1 MMIALKAAT
10 PQLPR
15 TTAVADHVVAVD
27 ETDSTNA
34 LAVQMIGDGS
44 LTLPDHQD
52 GELAVAVVAADRQTA
67 GRGRNG
73 HKWVSQP
80 GRCSTMS
87 YAVRI
92 PRAIAT
98 DESVNGWLQMI
109 AGLVT
114 LDALNGMIEEY
125 GAAPN
130 QPDCSLELKWPN
142 DVFCHGLKLGGLLSE
157 LVIPPSS
164 GTGTDADAE
173 RQVEGF
179 RERLVK
185 FIADPKGQAESL
197 REEVKAVCWARGR
210 QVEAHFTDGT
220 TLTGEAIGLNEDAS
234 LILRTQDGTDH
245 TVRTADVGV
254 L

>member
-1 MMIALKAAT
+1 M
-10 PQLPR
+10 
-15 TTAVADHVVAVD
+15 
-27 ETDSTNA
+27 S
-34 LAVQMIGDGS
+34 
-44 LTLPDHQD
+44 
-52 GELAVAVVAADRQTA
+52 
-67 GRGRNG
+67 
-73 HKWVSQP
+73 P
-80 GRCSTMS
+80 GCRRS
-87 YAVRI
+87 
-92 PRAIAT
+92 
-98 DESVNGWLQMI
+98 
-109 AGLVT
+109 
-114 LDALNGMIEEY
+114 
-125 GAAPN
+125 
-130 QPDCSLELKWPN
+130 
-142 DVFCHGLKLGGLLSE
+142 
-157 LVIPPSS
+157 
-164 GTGTDADAE
+164 AE

>member
-52 GELAVAVVAADRQTA
+52 GELAV
-67 GRGRNG
+67 
-73 HKWVSQP
+73 
-80 GRCSTMS
+80 
-87 YAVRI
+87 
-92 PRAIAT
+92 
-98 DESVNGWLQMI
+98 
-109 AGLVT
+109 
-114 LDALNGMIEEY
+114 
-125 GAAPN
+125 
-130 QPDCSLELKWPN
+130 
-142 DVFCHGLKLGGLLSE
+142 
-157 LVIPPSS
+157 
-164 GTGTDADAE
+164 AE

>member
-1 MMIALKAAT
+1 
-10 PQLPR
+10 
-15 TTAVADHVVAVD
+15 
-27 ETDSTNA
+27 
-34 LAVQMIGDGS
+34 
-44 LTLPDHQD
+44 
-52 GELAVAVVAADRQTA
+52 
-67 GRGRNG
+67 
-73 HKWVSQP
+73 
-80 GRCSTMS
+80 MS

-164 GTGTDADAE
+164 GTGTDADADDDVVIVFGVGLNLALGACRLPTPQSTSLQLHVSGLPSFGEMRDAVAE

-210 QVEAHFTDGT
+210 QVEGALHGRHHADRRSHRPQRRRLTDPENTRRHGPY
-220 TLTGEAIGLNEDAS
+220 GPHRRCGSAVIAG
-234 LILRTQDGTDH
+234 Q
-245 TVRTADVGV
+245 
-254 L
+254 

>member
-1 MMIALKAAT
+1 MAEISDGNLNTANDMVKADCRDCEGCSACCRNMGNSLQLDPYDIWQLSTGLGKNFEEMLQSGWIELGVTDGMILPYLKTNQDAGAGDADVDDDVVIVFGVGLNLALGACRLPT
-10 PQLPR
+10 PQSTSLQLHVSGLPSFGEMR
-15 TTAVADHVVAVD
+15 DAV
-27 ETDSTNA
+27 
-34 LAVQMIGDGS
+34 
-44 LTLPDHQD
+44 
-52 GELAVAVVAADRQTA
+52 
-67 GRGRNG
+67 
-73 HKWVSQP
+73 
-80 GRCSTMS
+80 
-87 YAVRI
+87 
-92 PRAIAT
+92 
-98 DESVNGWLQMI
+98 
-109 AGLVT
+109 
-114 LDALNGMIEEY
+114 
-125 GAAPN
+125 
-130 QPDCSLELKWPN
+130 
-142 DVFCHGLKLGGLLSE
+142 
-157 LVIPPSS
+157 
-164 GTGTDADAE
+164 AE